1 MIDNK
6 TFTLVG
12 AFKDD
17 ITPSLRKITK
27 GIADLTKGFDKLQ
40 SKLRPM
46 SKDMGVLAMSL
57 DRVATS
63 FQAQRVSLESNVRAM
78 AEYRREAGKVVA
90 ANKAVANSA
99 NKIRPLAQPKGGR
112 SGTAAGGGGRGGY
125 SGGRPYSPSMPP
137 PGAPLRSTTQK
148 GRDTGAHEGALARRR
163 DSGDEARSTKGYAG
177 GSVVADIVSGG
188 IITSAI
194 VSGFQ
199 MGANIIEGAF
209 QKFANAFTER
219 VGDQIEDIAS
229 AGGIFTGAKSAGLTA
244 FGNSIDDAMA
254 VQKDLNRSM
263 ATLAADLP
271 GTTNDFVQNARS
283 ITDTVMTAMS
293 KQPQQFVKS
302 VGDMTGLKNLDEKS
316 AFIEAIKGLAE
327 STTMLEKLAP
337 GGGTTMTMLFEDMM
351 SQDQINAKSM
361 QRRYSQM
368 RRNPTLV
375 AALERNQK
383 EINKYAAGTT
393 ERMLA
398 ISKALKQAV
407 PPEMVNTMKRSVSG
421 VVESFKSN
429 FTDPDTGLFGLSR
442 QLSFTVR
449 QFDSV
454 TGRVREGAQEAVGI
468 FDILADIIGGF
479 GVVFNSSIIP
489 AILDAFMPFN
499 EMGLSLVNLREYS
512 WKLFET
518 IQSSTAFFKNIA
530 EKNNMDP
537 AKFQAGLRGGLD
549 TMAAILSTFGGIG
562 KGQLASIETRLQ
574 SKDADLKGIGQEILS
589 AFMNSDFVN
598 WLTEFAG
605 MIVGKF
611 LSAIADVMDKLV
623 YGVDKIAQIGFGKG
637 FQKAGGSKA
646 LERIVADIFHLI
658 VKAILKGMEVL
669 AGAFAESIKKG
680 DWGAAAGLAGM
691 IGLITMPFH
700 GMVFG
705 LFSAVGKAINMAK
718 GLVLGE
724 AAHSVLEAA
733 KVAEDGVAT
742 APLQRPRPLP
752 KGAIN
757 PATGMPYISGTT
769 TPDVPVPFTAK
780 PVGKFAAAMEEF
792 LPTFTAAFKNIG
804 PTFKSFVY
812 GLESAGP
819 LLVNFTRGV
828 GPGIIGLV
836 NGLKSIG
843 PNFFNLFRGGFSK
856 IGGFFEL
863 LGQGARGLGKF
874 GGALT
879 IAVAAFDFIANL
891 MSGKDLAHSLGAAAG
906 PAFGTVLG
914 FALGGPIGAA
924 VGSWIGGL
932 KPVTDFFTGAFQA
945 IGESFAFFG
954 PILIS
959 TAESLGSIFVSLFNI
974 ISPLIPGL
982 GKLDEASSALQVG
995 FFTFKALLF
1004 PFVALFSALAQGVLG
1019 LKLTMLL
1026 VDQWVNNKFQGGNRA
1041 GTLEKQIQDTAVES
1055 DKITKRFLQFT
1066 FSSAPTP
1073 APAPAKAGP
1082 PSANNPAA
1090 AMAFGS
1096 ANPFMGNLGSA
1107 IQFEQQN
1114 KPSGSHLIVANS
1126 SETVIPAARGYGAGV
1141 GDLIESIET
1150 QTFSL
1155 SRTIDSNNG
1164 SLVSSVVLGFKSQ
1177 VGATMES
1184 TNRIV
1189 KEVDKSIRVETEIL
1203 KIVEI
1208 FRMENY
1214 NNLQSIIASNTRPPG
1229 GGGAGGGVSAEDEQV
1244 GQWADIINRVAAE
1257 EGVPAELI
1265 AKVMK
1270 QESGGRNNQT
1280 SSSGAKGL
1288 MQLKEGTASG
1298 LGVTDIWDPEQNI
1311 RGGAKYLKQM
1321 LELSGGD
1328 EKKALAKYNQGPN
1341 ATPAALAGTGAT
1353 YANEVLGQRVTMSP
1367 SGQVAGA
1374 GTFLGRPIS
1383 PGLTDALN
1391 MARGM
1396 GFADP
1401 TPNQFVG
1408 GGHAP
1413 GGLHPQGR
1421 AMDFSADTIKMS
1433 QLAATL
1439 AGTNPAQLIWSGPGP
1454 QSMANGKQVDPIE
1467 YWGQATWSNH
1477 RDHVHVGYGF
1487 GPGSP
1492 AFFSTQDQALKWERS
1507 MAPRNAAIAS
1517 VTSNSSEFRGGGSH
1531 TFNNN
1536 INITTRPDQN
1546 PQDIADTVLYELE
1559 RRVATVRSSSLFF
1572 S

>member
-63 FQAQRVSLESNVRAM
+63 FQAQRVSLESNVRVM
-78 AEYRREAGKVVA
+78 AEYRREAGKMVA

-99 NKIRPLAQPKGGR
+99 NKIRQPAKPKGG
-112 SGTAAGGGGRGGY
+112 G
-125 SGGRPYSPSMPP
+125 GGRPYSPPMPP
-137 PGAPLRSTTQK
+137 SRAPLQSTTQK
-148 GRDTGAHEGALARRR
+148 SRSMGAHGESLTQRRGS
-163 DSGDEARSTKGYAG
+163 DSEPKGTKRYAG
-177 GSVVADIVSGG
+177 GSVVGDVVSGG
-188 IITSAI
+188 LITSAI

-244 FGNSIDDAMA
+244 FGNSIDDAMS
-254 VQKDLNRSM
+254 VQKELNRSM

-302 VGDMTGLKNLDEKS
+302 VGEMTGLKNLDEKS

-337 GGGTTMTMLFEDMM
+337 GSGTTMTMLFEDMM

-421 VVESFKSN
+421 VIESFKSN

-442 QLSFTVR
+442 QLNFSVR

-454 TGRVREGAQEAVGI
+454 TGRLKEGATEAVGI
-468 FDILADIIGGF
+468 FDIMADIIGGF
-479 GVVFNSSIIP
+479 GVVFNSSILP
-489 AILDAFMPFN
+489 AMLNAFMPFN

-518 IQSSTAFFKNIA
+518 IQSSTAFFKNVA
-530 EKNNMDP
+530 ESNNMDP
-537 AKFQAGLRGGLD
+537 AKFQAGFRGGLD
-549 TMAAILSTFGGIG
+549 TMAAILSTFGAIS
-562 KGQLASIETRLQ
+562 KGQLASIESRLQ
-574 SKDADLKGIGQEILS
+574 SPDADLKGIGQEVLN
-589 AFMNSDFVN
+589 AFMGSKFVN

-611 LSAIADVMDKLV
+611 FSAIADMLDNIVA
-623 YGVDKIAQIGFGKG
+623 GVDAIADTGFAKG
-637 FQKAGGSKA
+637 FQEAGGSSA
-646 LERIVADIFHLI
+646 LERIMVSVFHLI
-658 VKAILKGMEVL
+658 AKAILKSLEVSVGAL
-669 AGAFAESIKKG
+669 AMSIQKG
-680 DWGAAAGLAGM
+680 DWGAAAGLGGM
-691 IGLITMPFH
+691 LALITIPFH
-700 GMVFG
+700 GMIGG
-705 LFSAVGKAINMAK
+705 LFGAAGQAIGALGGGALLGSLALPAAIVAILAGIVIFQKQIKDFAWGVMQWGNNLSKSTDWLTSSFGFMMEGLGQVIHGLTNFFAGWWDVIVGLITGDSDKLIAGIKKMFTGIGYIIVGVVNTVGGFGGIVTSAVGNLFKAIGGVFDRLRQRVENLITYGKFEEDPKNKARWNPNTSK
-718 GLVLGE
+718 TEVW
-724 AAHSVLEAA
+724 
-733 KVAEDGVAT
+733 EDG
-742 APLQRPRPLP
+742 
-752 KGAIN
+752 KWG
-757 PATGMPYISGTT
+757 
-769 TPDVPVPFTAK
+769 
-780 PVGKFAAAMEEF
+780 
-792 LPTFTAAFKNIG
+792 
-804 PTFKSFVY
+804 
-812 GLESAGP
+812 
-819 LLVNFTRGV
+819 
-828 GPGIIGLV
+828 
-836 NGLKSIG
+836 
-843 PNFFNLFRGGFSK
+843 
-856 IGGFFEL
+856 
-863 LGQGARGLGKF
+863 
-874 GGALT
+874 
-879 IAVAAFDFIANL
+879 
-891 MSGKDLAHSLGAAAG
+891 
-906 PAFGTVLG
+906 
-914 FALGGPIGAA
+914 
-924 VGSWIGGL
+924 
-932 KPVTDFFTGAFQA
+932 
-945 IGESFAFFG
+945 
-954 PILIS
+954 
-959 TAESLGSIFVSLFNI
+959 
-974 ISPLIPGL
+974 
-982 GKLDEASSALQVG
+982 
-995 FFTFKALLF
+995 
-1004 PFVALFSALAQGVLG
+1004 
-1019 LKLTMLL
+1019 
-1026 VDQWVNNKFQGGNRA
+1026 
-1041 GTLEKQIQDTAVES
+1041 
-1055 DKITKRFLQFT
+1055 
-1066 FSSAPTP
+1066 
-1073 APAPAKAGP
+1073 
-1082 PSANNPAA
+1082 

-1096 ANPFMGNLGSA
+1096 SNPFMGNLGSA

-1141 GDLIESIET
+1141 GDLIEAIGT
-1150 QTFSL
+1150 QTFYL
-1155 SRTIDSNNG
+1155 SRTIDLSSS
-1164 SLVSSVVLGFKSQ
+1164 SLASSVVLGLKSQ
-1177 VGATMES
+1177 VSATVES
-1184 TNRIV
+1184 TNRII
-1189 KEVDKSIRVETEIL
+1189 KGVDKSIRVETDIL

-1214 NNLQSIIASNTRPPG
+1214 NNLQSIISSNTRPPG
-1229 GGGAGGGVSAEDEQV
+1229 GGGGGGGGGVSAGDEQV
-1244 GQWADIINRVAAE
+1244 GQWADIINSVAAE
-1257 EGVPAELI
+1257 VGVPAELI

-1270 QESGGRNNQT
+1270 QESGGRSNQT

-1288 MQLKEGTASG
+1288 MQLKEGTASD
-1298 LGVTDIWDPEQNI
+1298 LGVTNIWDPEQNI

-1353 YANEVLGQRVTMSP
+1353 YANEVLGQRVTTSP

-1421 AMDFSADTIKMS
+1421 AMDFSGDTIKMT

-1439 AGTNPAQLIWSGPGP
+1439 ARTNPAQLIWSGPGP
-1454 QSMANGKQVDPIE
+1454 QSMASGQHVDPIE